1 MDESIDP
8 CIRNQHERVKWI
20 ISGLDYEKLNEWEEQ
35 FVEDIERKSAFKELT
50 IKQIEIIERIYREKG
65 K

>member
-20 ISGLDYEKLNEWEEQ
+20 ISGLDYEKLNEWEER
-35 FVEDIERKSAFKELT
+35 FVEDIERKSAFK
-50 IKQIEIIERIYREKG
+50 
-65 K
+65 

>member
-1 MDESIDP
+1 
-8 CIRNQHERVKWI
+8 VKWI
-20 ISGLDYEKLNEWEEQ
+20 ISGLDYEKLNKWEEK

-65 K
+65 R